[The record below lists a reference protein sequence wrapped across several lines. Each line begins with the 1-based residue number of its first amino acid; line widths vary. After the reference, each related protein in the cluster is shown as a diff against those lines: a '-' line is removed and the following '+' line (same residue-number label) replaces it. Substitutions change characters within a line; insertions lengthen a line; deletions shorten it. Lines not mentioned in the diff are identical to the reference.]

1 MGERETQKLPF
12 PFPFPSNG
20 KKLKKHTKQ
29 RGDNLMGKFLT
40 RIAPRDS
47 WGEN

>member
-12 PFPFPSNG
+12 PFPSNG
-20 KKLKKHTKQ
+20 KRLKKHTKQ
-29 RGDNLMGKFLT
+29 SGNNLMGNFLT
-40 RIAPRDS
+40 RIAPKDS